1 MGDVWIH
8 TLRACRAKQAL
19 HQLNHPPKIIK
30 TNFIF
35 NFPAPPHAT
44 LFKKAKFFYLDW
56 TEIWMKAMETACRD
70 TVIIYLVWKIS
81 QVINTSIC
89 LAFYFSFIL

>member
-44 LFKKAKFFYLDW
+44 LFKKAKFFYLD
-56 TEIWMKAMETACRD
+56 
-70 TVIIYLVWKIS
+70 
-81 QVINTSIC
+81 
-89 LAFYFSFIL
+89 